1 MATKKFPM
9 LNYSPSYYFTQYIV
23 LPFKIGYV
31 HIIITTVWLSISV
44 GRGTGDSRVT
54 VQGMKRDCALFA
66 KVCPFYP
73 ACLSRWTLDNGR
85 ITSGP
90 ACTSSMSS
98 STYYPHPT
106 VPTCRIVYK
115 NPHHPQYIYI
125 HTHTRIYI
133 YTVAVRESTPL
144 FK

>member
-31 HIIITTVWLSISV
+31 HIIITTVWLSISL

-54 VQGMKRDCALFA
+54 LQGMKRDCALFA

-98 STYYPHPT
+98 STYYPPPHSPYLSHCLQK
-106 VPTCRIVYK
+106 PAPPIVY
-115 NPHHPQYIYI
+115 IYT
-125 HTHTRIYI
+125 HTHTHI